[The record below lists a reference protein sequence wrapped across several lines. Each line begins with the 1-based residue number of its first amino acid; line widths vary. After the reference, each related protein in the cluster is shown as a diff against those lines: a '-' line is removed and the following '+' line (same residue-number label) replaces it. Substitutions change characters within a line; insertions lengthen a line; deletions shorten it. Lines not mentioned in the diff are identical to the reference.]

1 MMRYK
6 LFLILFMI
14 SCCLSAFAETNWAAE
29 EAKARSLYDAGK
41 YDQSIVLFREILLS
55 SKNETIKREAYFWL
69 GKAYMSV
76 EKYNQAMTNLEYYL
90 ANYQKNG
97 SNYPEAVYQ
106 KGVLLYMQEQYEA
119 AYQQLAEFAK
129 TYKKDKLVSSAYFW
143 MGESMYA
150 LGQLD
155 NAELYYGVVVKKFP
169 RSSKFQAAQ
178 YKLDLIEH
186 KRAELVLQN
195 LLKWSQEQYLAT
207 LNQNKV
213 KEKSLLQALEEYR
226 RRELLSDENMLNASE
241 IVNLKT
247 ENEQLKKKVE
257 DQAKEI
263 DDMVKI
269 MSKEKDVAAQLEQI
283 RLKQQ
288 LLSQKE
294 EALRIYEKKLNERE
308 RISGTGR

>member
-1 MMRYK
+1 MKNQRRFI
-6 LFLILFMI
+6 LFLILTF
-14 SCCLSAFAETNWAAE
+14 SVSTAFSETNWSAE

-76 EKYNQAMTNLEYYL
+76 EKYAQAMTNLEYYL
-90 ANYQKNG
+90 ANFQKTG

-155 NAELYYGVVVKKFP
+155 NAELYYGIVVKKFP
-169 RSSKFQAAQ
+169 RSSKFQPAQ
-178 YKLDLIEH
+178 YKLELIEH

-263 DDMVKI
+263 EDMVKI

-283 RLKQQ
+283 RLRQQ

-294 EALRIYEKKLNERE
+294 EALRSYEKKLNERE
-308 RISGTGR
+308 RTSGK